1 MARFSEC
8 RFCVASTAFLVA
20 VSLCLAF
27 APAAYKHAPDCEACE
42 VFRLRNVELER
53 QLRECAASNGL
64 RLRDQPVPSGE
75 HLLVGNQHPLTSPLT
90 GATTLPCARMQ
101 TLRAF
106 RVHSWAGK
114 EHDVQAT
121 DVPPWLRPEPQ
132 KDSSVQA
139 GDGMGS
145 LLSRATMAS
154 CAPPPQGMRLCRWG
168 GSLVGESAALA
179 VRGRYAGLRQA
190 ATCCRTA
197 HTSPG
202 VLRSPASGIIRFV
215 PALPC

>member
-42 VFRLRNVELER
+42 AFRLRNVELER
-53 QLRECAASNGL
+53 QLRECAASNEL
-64 RLRDQPVPSGE
+64 RLRDQPLPSGE
-75 HLLVGNQHPLTSPLT
+75 HLLVGSNQHPRT
-90 GATTLPCARMQ
+90 GATILPCARRMQ
-101 TLRAF
+101 TLGAF

-114 EHDVQAT
+114 EHDVQDT
-121 DVPPWLRPEPQ
+121 DVPPWVRPEPLRL

-145 LLSRATMAS
+145 LLSRATSVS
-154 CAPPPQGMRLCRWG
+154 CAPPPPRHAAVQMGRQPG
-168 GSLVGESAALA
+168 GRIGSSCSPRP
-179 VRGRYAGLRQA
+179 VRGASAGRHLLQHS
-190 ATCCRTA
+190 A
-197 HTSPG
+197 HLS
-202 VLRSPASGIIRFV
+202 RSS
-215 PALPC
+215 

>member
-42 VFRLRNVELER
+42 AFRLRNVELER
-53 QLRECAASNGL
+53 QLRECAASNDL

-75 HLLVGNQHPLTSPLT
+75 HLLVGSNQYSLT
-90 GATTLPCARMQ
+90 GATILPCARRMQ

-106 RVHSWAGK
+106 RIHSWAGK

-121 DVPPWLRPEPQ
+121 DVPPWVRPEPL

-145 LLSRATMAS
+145 LLSRATSVS

-168 GSLVGESAALA
+168 GSLVGESAAPA
-179 VRGRYAGLRQA
+179 VRGRCAGLRQA
-190 ATCCRTA
+190 ATCCSTA

-202 VLRSPASGIIRFV
+202 VLRSPTSGIIRFV

>member
-1 MARFSEC
+1 MARFSES
-8 RFCVASTAFLVA
+8 RFCVARTAFIAADSLCLA

-27 APAAYKHAPDCEACE
+27 APAACKHAPDCETCE
-42 VFRLRNVELER
+42 AFRLRNVELER
-53 QLRECAASNGL
+53 QLRECAASNDL

-75 HLLVGNQHPLTSPLT
+75 HLLVGSNQYPLT
-90 GATTLPCARMQ
+90 GATILPCARRMQ
-101 TLRAF
+101 TFRAF

-114 EHDVQAT
+114 EHDVHDT
-121 DVPPWLRPEPQ
+121 DVPPWVRPELL

-145 LLSRATMAS
+145 LLSRATSVS

-179 VRGRYAGLRQA
+179 VRGRCAGSSAGRHLLPHS
-190 ATCCRTA
+190 A
-197 HTSPG
+197 HLS
-202 VLRSPASGIIRFV
+202 RSS
-215 PALPC
+215 